1 VRRFRVR
8 GVREDRGRFAALH
21 GERVFIYWPHGL
33 GDWAHVAAILPLLE
47 PSNAY
52 AIARFGDDYASLLDG
67 DAYVR
72 VLRSG
77 SRALGDGCALGAR
90 HLGLAR
96 RRLNGAMQELV
107 VADPLAEQLAAFDPT
122 VVLWTD
128 YPETEGRTA
137 FPFHTKARNAARL
150 LVARERLAAFDLTK
164 PLPTTVDAGVDG
176 ALQRAVDE
184 RLNAF
189 APPGTRRY
197 VLSIAG
203 FSAERKN
210 WDAAQAR
217 RFVHLLQRDDAR
229 ARALVMGDA
238 ALGDKRH
245 WPGREIV
252 AGFHE
257 LFGDL
262 DAPFARAYLALLA
275 RADGVVGVPAGPLH
289 VAMICRG
296 IPIVGLWAAHLPEWY
311 DEPNPDAMH
320 LVGSYVGDRH
330 FDRRPAT
337 ATLPPAWHRK
347 TMLDARVIPA
357 EAVLAA
363 LRLL

>member
-1 VRRFRVR
+1 M
-8 GVREDRGRFAALH
+8 REDRGRFAALRN
-21 GERVFIYWPHGL
+21 ERALIYWPHGL

-52 AIARFGDDYASLLDG
+52 AIARFGDDYSALLEG

-77 SRALGDGCALGAR
+77 ARALGDGATLGAR
-90 HLGLAR
+90 DLGLR
-96 RRLNGAMQELV
+96 PRRLNGAARELV
-107 VADPLAEQLAAFDPT
+107 VPEPLAEQLAAFDPT
-122 VVLWTD
+122 VVLWSD

-137 FPFHTKARNAARL
+137 FPFHTKARNLARL
-150 LVARERLAAFDLTK
+150 LVTRERLATFDLSK
-164 PLPTTVDAGVDG
+164 PLQTTVDVCVEG

-203 FSAERKN
+203 FTAERKN

-217 RFVHLLQRDDAR
+217 RFVQLLQRDDAR
-229 ARALVMGDA
+229 ARAIVMGEA
-238 ALGDKRH
+238 TLGDKRR

-252 AGFHE
+252 ASYHD

-275 RADGVVGVPAGPLH
+275 RADGVVAVPAGPLH
-289 VAMICRG
+289 VAMIRRG
-296 IPIVGLWAAHLPEWY
+296 TPIVGLWAAHLPEWY

-320 LVGSYVGDRH
+320 LVGSYVRERR
-330 FDRRPAT
+330 FDRRLAT
-337 ATLPPAWHRK
+337 TTLPVGWHRK
-347 TMLDARVIPA
+347 TTFDTRTIPA

-363 LRLL
+363 LKL